1 VNIDLSTS
9 KIIISNNPN
18 TSKAEVLKQLSAKIV
33 KLFEKD
39 DFLLEDA
46 KIVAK
51 EAYISE
57 SEIKYLLIIANSFN
71 IYAQNSLLKMLEE
84 PPKNTIFIII
94 SNSKTNFLPTIRSRI
109 QIITHTQEKR
119 DRNIELN
126 LSKMNLNDIFNFIK
140 NNQRIT
146 KSKIKELIQDIFYEA
161 LHKHDIRF
169 TKNEIAVFEN
179 ALQLAELNTR
189 AEFLLSSILLTI
201 FNRQNK

>member
-1 VNIDLSTS
+1 MNINLSTN
-9 KIIISNNPN
+9 KIIISDNPN
-18 TSKAEVLKQLSAKIV
+18 TSKIEVLKQLSAKIV

-57 SEIKYLLIIANSFN
+57 SETKYLLIIANSFN

-84 PPKNTIFIII
+84 PPKNTVFIII

-109 QIITHTQEKR
+109 QIITHAQEKR

-140 NNQRIT
+140 NNQRVT
-146 KSKIKELIQDIFYEA
+146 KFKIKELIQDIFYEA
-161 LHKHDIRF
+161 LHRYDIKF
-169 TKNEIAVFEN
+169 TKSEIAVFEN

-201 FNRQNK
+201 FNRQKK

>member
-126 LSKMNLNDIFNFIK
+126 LSKMNLNAGK
-140 NNQRIT
+140 KR
-146 KSKIKELIQDIFYEA
+146 
-161 LHKHDIRF
+161 
-169 TKNEIAVFEN
+169 
-179 ALQLAELNTR
+179 
-189 AEFLLSSILLTI
+189 
-201 FNRQNK
+201 